1 MSDENVNIDDTD
13 GSKNTDQ
20 ANKSGNAPVNSG
32 TTVPISRLNEVLAQK
47 KQAIDALQS
56 MADELKKDIPEK
68 FQEIVPALEP
78 LEQVKWIRNAM
89 SKGLFNKETNDGLDT
104 KKGSGVKPTL
114 DYGKMQP
121 DDILKAGYSN
131 K

>member
-20 ANKSGNAPVNSG
+20 TNKSGNAPVNSG

-78 LEQVKWIRNAM
+78 LEQVKWIRNAT
-89 SKGLFNKETNDGLDT
+89 SKGLFTKIKEDGLDT
-104 KKGSGVKPTL
+104 KRSGIKPKP